1 MIEILFEWD
10 SFKVT
15 GGVGVGGPSVSGCN
29 VTSVQMPFIK
39 IRQLWGCLSLIMAI
53 FKPGMVVL
61 RLNPGPGLES
71 TSAIQNMTDASQS
84 LNCASEIQTHSLNI
98 ELILIV

>member
-1 MIEILFEWD
+1 
-10 SFKVT
+10 
-15 GGVGVGGPSVSGCN
+15 
-29 VTSVQMPFIK
+29 
-39 IRQLWGCLSLIMAI
+39 MAI

-61 RLNPGPGLES
+61 RLNQGPGLES